1 MERRE
6 CFEAIAEEQKY
17 LDNFFQQIQKEKQV
31 NKLQNI
37 NQKTVSSQEK
47 ALIIKS
53 RQQSF
58 RQTLEHI
65 LHALPEDLA
74 VM

>member
-1 MERRE
+1 MKRRE

-53 RQQSF
+53 RQ
-58 RQTLEHI
+58 
-65 LHALPEDLA
+65 
-74 VM
+74 